1 MDSWAGRG
9 QRFYRLDGQVDILRC
24 LGREDGGK
32 GGSDTDTDRILKN
45 ETVS

>member
-1 MDSWAGRG
+1 MDSRAGRG
-9 QRFYRLDGQVDILRC
+9 KRFNRFDGQVGILRC

-32 GGSDTDTDRILKN
+32 DGSDTDTYRILKN